1 MKISRRAATKAFKE
15 EMLNYQKEMRDWCAR
30 DTRFY
35 SNDFCELI
43 YFGLAHGLPTADV
56 HHLLQLELQRV
67 SVEMAQEYRDQVR
80 QRESDELQAK
90 IANYT
95 AIPIPEFS
103 PHSEFLQYLD
113 TVDYKTVNL
122 STVKTHGYCLGLSV
136 PEIEA
141 LVEKHRTRI

>member
-1 MKISRRAATKAFKE
+1 MKISRRAARKAFKE
-15 EMLNYQKEMRDWCAR
+15 EMLKYQKEMRDWCSR
-30 DTRFY
+30 DSRFY
-35 SNDFCELI
+35 ITEFSELI
-43 YFGLAHGLPTADV
+43 YFGLGYGLPTPEV
-56 HHLLQLELQRV
+56 HQLLQEELQRV
-67 SVEMAQEYRDQVR
+67 SVEMAQEYREQVR
-80 QRESDELQAK
+80 QRESEEFQAK

-122 STVKTHGYCLGLSV
+122 STIKTHGYCLGLSV